1 MEKEA
6 REREIQKLLEEG
18 DSLYDKGDITEAKT
32 IYKKVIRL
40 GSMAKQ
46 YDLVVDA
53 CLRLGPIYSRQNKYP
68 SMIKAYEDALLVTRT
83 YKLKSKEPMVYKRL
97 GDGYWR
103 IGALSMAK
111 QYYRTCEE
119 CLDNVINDKERKFLT
134 ATLYIDGYGNILDE
148 EGKFREAVKYYR
160 KSIELLEGLNSNDE
174 RIDLYTTHAKYNMGV
189 AYERHG
195 MSQERLGKPSK
206 RMFKEATRYFEEVR
220 KATEKTSYEYAIS
233 TLDAGF
239 CYSKLDLISKA
250 DTYTECALRILKKP
264 QVDAKDLVAWGLMN
278 KGIIARKM
286 NEFDTAIDKF
296 KQAIEIYEEIGIHE
310 WISMVYSELGL
321 TYNEM
326 GDEEMSI
333 EAYKRSREI
342 VKPFKEP
349 IEATVEE
356 EPERVE

>member
-1 MEKEA
+1 MDTEA
-6 REREIQKLLEEG
+6 REREIQKMLEDG
-18 DSLYDKGDITEAKT
+18 DRLYDEGDITQAK
-32 IYKKVIRL
+32 IAYEKVIRL
-40 GSMAKQ
+40 GSMTKQ
-46 YDLVVDA
+46 YELVVDA

-68 SMIKAYEDALLVTRT
+68 NMIKAYEDALLVTRT
-83 YKLKSKEPMVYKRL
+83 YKLRTKEPVVYKRL

-111 QYYRTCEE
+111 HYYRTCEE
-119 CLDNVINDKERKFLT
+119 CMDKLIDDKERQFLT

-148 EGKFREAVKYYR
+148 EGKFREAIKYYR
-160 KSIELLEGLNSNDE
+160 KSIELLEGLNSNDG

-206 RMFKEATRYFEEVR
+206 RLYKEATKYFEEVR
-220 KATEKTSYEYAIS
+220 KATAKSSYEYAIS

-250 DTYTECALRILKKP
+250 DTYTEAALKILAKP

-286 NEFDTAIDKF
+286 NEFDIAIDKF

-326 GDEEMSI
+326 GDEEMSM

-342 VKPFKEP
+342 AKPFREP
-349 IEATVEE
+349 IEASVQE
-356 EPERVE
+356 EPEKVK